1 MRCRS
6 VDAIHY
12 KRRLPVTQRILLLP
26 ALAIACVTFI
36 QSQNNTKPGED
47 PAGEAAKK
55 EVLEVLKAYDQA
67 TKTGNVDARAPL
79 FSDDMLCLSER
90 FGKGEVLNKAQVMD
104 LYRSGNLKNIS
115 YVHNKIRLRAFGAN
129 TVVMTGHS
137 DTVLQYRGRLSKGP
151 RLFTF
156 VFVKL
161 NGKWQ
166 IASQHISDIPEGDGP
181 WK

>member
-1 MRCRS
+1 MTR
-6 VDAIHY
+6 
-12 KRRLPVTQRILLLP
+12 RILLLP
-26 ALAIACVTFI
+26 VLVIGCVGFV
-36 QSQNNTKPGED
+36 QSQSNTKAGED

-55 EVLEVLKAYDQA
+55 EILEVLKSYDQA
-67 TKTGNVDARAPL
+67 TKTGNVEARAPL
-79 FSDDMLCLSER
+79 FNDDMLCLSER

-115 YVHNKIRLRAFGAN
+115 YVHNNIRLRAFGGN

-137 DTVLQYRGRLSKGP
+137 DTILQYRGRLSKGP

-166 IASQHISDIPEGDGP
+166 IVSQHISDIPEGDGP